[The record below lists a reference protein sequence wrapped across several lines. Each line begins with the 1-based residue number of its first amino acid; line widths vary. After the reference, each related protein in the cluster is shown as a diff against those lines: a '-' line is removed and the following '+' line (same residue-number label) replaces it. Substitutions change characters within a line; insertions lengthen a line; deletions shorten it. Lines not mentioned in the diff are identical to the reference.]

1 MANFTLQTTI
11 EVDGRPLDAALEPLI
26 EQIIV
31 DDFLHQPDMF
41 VLTFRDVER
50 TVVADARLK
59 IGSKVT
65 VKATDVG
72 GNAQESLIVGEVTA
86 LEAEY
91 TEGGSRAIVRGYDP
105 SHRLH
110 RGRHTRTFAGM
121 TDSDIAS
128 EIAGAINVQIGTI
141 DASGPVH
148 DHVSQANLTD
158 WEFLQGRARE
168 IGFELAVSEGKFHF
182 RKPAASES
190 APPDGD
196 YDDDDPRK
204 LVMGK
209 NLLEFHPRLSSS
221 EQVTEVVVR
230 GWDYKKKESLVG
242 RAPASASSATLKSKP
257 IDLAR
262 TFGEPTHVVV
272 DRTLSTQGAVD
283 AAARSMSDR
292 IGSGFAEA
300 QGLAKGS
307 PKLKAGV
314 AVSVGVVADQ
324 FTGKYVITS
333 TRHVFDQDGYR
344 TRFVVSG
351 RQDRSLLQLAGG
363 GASSSGSP
371 ATRIDGVVVAL
382 VTNNDDPDALARVK
396 LKFPWLGDDY
406 ESDWARHVSLGAGP
420 KSGAVWLP
428 EVGDE
433 VLVAFEFGDIRRPF
447 VVGGLW
453 NGVDKPSLGDSLF
466 DNGKVKRRGFVSR
479 KGHRFAFLDAEGDAG
494 IALLTSDDKLK
505 IALKESDVEIHV
517 KSDGTI
523 LIESTGDLTIKGSAN
538 VNVEATGKLTL
549 KGASVTIS
557 ASGPVDI
564 DGTPI
569 QLN

>member
-1 MANFTLQTTI
+1 MATFTLQTTI
-11 EVDGRPLDAALEPLI
+11 EVDGQPLDAALEPLI

-128 EIAGAINVQIGTI
+128 EIAGAIKVQIGTI

-182 RKPAASES
+182 RKPVASES

-196 YDDDDPRK
+196 YGDDDPRK

-230 GWDYKKKESLVG
+230 GWDYKKKEALVG
-242 RAPASASSATLKSKP
+242 RAPASASSATLKTKP

-344 TRFVVSG
+344 TRFTVSG

-371 ATRIDGVVVAL
+371 ATRIDGVVVAV
-382 VTNNDDPDALARVK
+382 VTGNDDPDALGRVK

-428 EVGDE
+428 EVHDE

-453 NGVDKPSLGDSLF
+453 NGVDKPSLGASLF

-479 KGHRFAFLDAEGDAG
+479 KGHRFAFLDADGDAG

-523 LIESTGDLTIKGSAN
+523 LIESTGDLTIKGAAN